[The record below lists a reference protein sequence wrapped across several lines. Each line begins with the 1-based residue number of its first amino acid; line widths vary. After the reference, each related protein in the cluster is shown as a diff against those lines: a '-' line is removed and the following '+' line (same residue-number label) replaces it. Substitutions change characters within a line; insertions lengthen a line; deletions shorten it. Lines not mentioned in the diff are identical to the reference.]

1 MTAHA
6 VGTGAGD
13 LAESL
18 DRGGVA
24 GRTGVARAGVACARA
39 GGAVTSEV
47 RYRHR
52 QGGDC
57 LIEQRGNRLDVAG
70 ELVDL
75 VQQEAGQPGVV
86 VGEPT
91 GAGGFQLRPAGPS
104 SSPGQLG
111 EDLRVTLPS
120 DQHLDHR
127 PARDAVH
134 VGEHRRDLDQRV
146 LEQLL
151 HSLLDPGAVLD

>member
-1 MTAHA
+1 MSRSISPMTAHA

-91 GAGGFQLRPAGPS
+91 GAGGSRTCRIGSAGTKEGETIDFSPSLASHTASSLSVWAGPGR
-104 SSPGQLG
+104 SSP
-111 EDLRVTLPS
+111 
-120 DQHLDHR
+120 
-127 PARDAVH
+127 AR
-134 VGEHRRDLDQRV
+134 R
-146 LEQLL
+146 
-151 HSLLDPGAVLD
+151 